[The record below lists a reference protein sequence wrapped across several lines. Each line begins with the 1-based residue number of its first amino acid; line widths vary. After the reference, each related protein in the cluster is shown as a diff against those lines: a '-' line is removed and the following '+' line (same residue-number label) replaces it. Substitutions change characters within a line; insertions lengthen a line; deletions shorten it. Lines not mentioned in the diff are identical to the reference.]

1 MGGWLSGRRDGGP
14 VVEDRWRLDLSHCIR
29 QGLFRRGL
37 FVAGKMTW
45 TLTRTGEV
53 AATIGYDANL
63 VDPADAWIRLYY
75 TTTIHRSGE
84 KRDNNYL
91 IRLECTRPNYG
102 GLRWWFICPK
112 TSRRVRVL
120 YLSSSGSTVFGC
132 RQAWGLAYR
141 SQRASPENR
150 AVERSLKARKRLG
163 VEDQS
168 MLEMPYCPRPKWMR
182 RRTHWRL
189 ECVIREAH
197 EVVSQFVV

>member
-1 MGGWLSGRRDGGP
+1 MGNWLVAVAMVVRWWRTAGDP
-14 VVEDRWRLDLSHCIR
+14 VVEDSWRLDLSHCIR
-29 QGLFRRGL
+29 QGMIRPGL

-75 TTTIHRSGE
+75 ATTIQRTGE
-84 KRDNNYL
+84 KRYNNYL

-120 YLSSSGSTVFGC
+120 YLPPSGGTVFAC
-132 RQAWGLAYR
+132 RQAWGLAYH
-141 SQRASPENR
+141 SQRISPEDR
-150 AVERSLKARKRLG
+150 ADERSLKARKRLWG
-163 VEDQS
+163 KGPEHAGDALLPAAEVDASANASEID
-168 MLEMPYCPRPKWMR
+168 LRCPRS
-182 RRTHWRL
+182 
-189 ECVIREAH
+189 A
-197 EVVSQFVV
+197 